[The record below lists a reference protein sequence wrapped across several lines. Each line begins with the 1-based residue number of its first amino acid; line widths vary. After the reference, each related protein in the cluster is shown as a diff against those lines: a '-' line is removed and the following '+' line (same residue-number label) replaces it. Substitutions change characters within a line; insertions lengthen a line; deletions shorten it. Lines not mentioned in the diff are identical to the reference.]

1 MIFTAQHVNLAG
13 ITKFP
18 AQFPRNK
25 TTHATLKEKIY
36 IMWQFYTERAK
47 RVIQLA
53 HQEAANM
60 GHSMVEPEHLLIGIL
75 AEGGGVACQ
84 ALAELG
90 VDPEDLAAHIRD
102 LVGKSQDI
110 LARPVDLPLSPRMK
124 RALDLAMVEARKM
137 SVNYVDTEHMLLG
150 ILADDSGLAVQQF
163 RTMGLTPSTVS
174 RQVSEILA
182 ENSGKK
188 SPSSSQSSDSNTK
201 RKSKPKTPTLDHLGT
216 DLTERARNGELDP
229 VIGREKEIRRV
240 MQVLCRR
247 TKSNPVLIGD
257 PGVGKTAV
265 VEGLARLIAAGTVPD
280 PLMEKRIIQLN
291 MGTLVAGTKYRGE
304 FEERLRRI
312 VKELTD
318 SKGDVILF
326 VDEVHTI
333 IGAGN
338 AEGSTDAANILKPEL
353 SRGVFQL
360 IGATTQDE
368 YRKYVERDA
377 ALERR
382 FQPVQVDEPPVDD
395 AVKILQGLKDRYEN
409 HHNVVYTEDA
419 INAAAKLSSR
429 YIQDRFLPDKGIDL
443 IDEAGARTRLLGLEP
458 PEYIHAIELRLEAIQ
473 RQKEEA
479 VMAEEY
485 ELATELRDKEHRISD
500 ELDDAKREW
509 LRNRKNE
516 KRQITAEDIAAVVAE
531 QTGIPVKQLTEA
543 ETVRLLR
550 MEEEISKRLIGQDEA
565 VSAVS
570 RAIRRARTGLR
581 DPRRPIGSF
590 LFMGPTGVG
599 KTELARCLA
608 RFMFGR
614 DDALIRIDMS
624 EFMERHEVSKL
635 VGAPPGYVG
644 HESGGKL
651 TEAVRRKPYSVVLF
665 DEIEKA
671 HPDVFNI
678 LLQVLDDGKL
688 TDGQG
693 RKVDFRNTVIIM
705 TSNVGAKEAQ
715 KGNALGFGL
724 SAESQSERD
733 WERTKS
739 IILEEANKTFRPEFL
754 NRIDE
759 MAVFKPLSRDNLLKI
774 IDTMLDDLSVRLD
787 TKGVK
792 IKVADDVK
800 AKILEKGYK
809 PKYGARPLR
818 RAIQSMLEDKLSDFM
833 LSGKI
838 PEGDSTI
845 SVNLKGEELTC
856 ELQEA

>member
-1 MIFTAQHVNLAG
+1 
-13 ITKFP
+13 
-18 AQFPRNK
+18 
-25 TTHATLKEKIY
+25 
-36 IMWQFYTERAK
+36 MWQFYTERAK
-47 RVIQLA
+47 RVVQLA

-60 GHSMVEPEHLLIGIL
+60 GHTMVEPEHLLIGL
-75 AEGGGVACQ
+75 LTEGGGTACQ

-90 VDPEDLAAHIRD
+90 VDPENLAAHIRD
-102 LVGKSQDI
+102 LIGKSQDI
-110 LARPVDLPLSPRMK
+110 LSKPVDLPMSQRMK
-124 RALDLAMVEARKM
+124 RAIDLSMVKAREM
-137 SVNYVDTEHMLLG
+137 GVNYVDTEHILLG

-163 RTMGLTPSTVS
+163 RVMGLTPTAVQK
-174 RQVSEILA
+174 QVNEILA
-182 ENSGKK
+182 STAGNKV
-188 SPSSSQSSDSNTK
+188 SSSNVDSSTK
-201 RKSKPKTPTLDHLGT
+201 RKAKVKTPTLDHLGV

-229 VIGREKEIRRV
+229 VIGREKEIRRL

-265 VEGLARLIAAGTVPD
+265 VEGLARLIVSGTVPE
-280 PLMEKRIIQLN
+280 PLREKRIVQLN

-318 SKGDVILF
+318 SKGEVILF

-353 SRGVFQL
+353 SRGAFQL

-368 YRKYVERDA
+368 YRKHVERDA

-395 AVKILQGLKDRYEN
+395 AVKILQGLKDRYEH
-409 HHNVVYTEDA
+409 HHNVMYTEDA
-419 INAAAKLSSR
+419 INAAANLASR

-458 PEYIHAIELRLEAIQ
+458 PEYIHDIERRLEDVQ
-473 RQKEEA
+473 RKKEEA
-479 VMAEEY
+479 VLSEQY
-485 ELATELRDKEHRISD
+485 ELATELRDRERRISD
-500 ELDDAKREW
+500 ELDRAKREW
-509 LRNRKNE
+509 QMNRKNI
-516 KRQITAEDIAAVVAE
+516 KHRITAEDIAAVVAE

-543 ETVRLLR
+543 ETTRLLK
-550 MEEEISKRLIGQDEA
+550 MEEEISKRLIGQAEA

-614 DDALIRIDMS
+614 DDAMIRIDMS

-715 KGNALGFGL
+715 RGNSLGFGL
-724 SAESQSERD
+724 NAETQTERD

-739 IILEEANKTFRPEFL
+739 IILEEANKLFRPEFL

-759 MAVFKPLSRDNLLKI
+759 MAVFKPLSRDNLLRI
-774 IDTMLDDLSVRLD
+774 IDTMLDDLSTRLD

-792 IKVADDVK
+792 INVADDVK

-833 LSGKI
+833 LSGKV
-838 PEGDSTI
+838 PEGESTI
-845 SVNLKGEELTC
+845 SVNLEGEELTC

>member
-1 MIFTAQHVNLAG
+1 
-13 ITKFP
+13 
-18 AQFPRNK
+18 
-25 TTHATLKEKIY
+25 
-36 IMWQFYTERAK
+36 MWQFYTERAK

-53 HQEAANM
+53 HQEATNM
-60 GHSMVEPEHLLIGIL
+60 GHTMVEPEHLLIGL
-75 AEGGGVACQ
+75 LNEGGGIACQ
-84 ALAELG
+84 ALEELG
-90 VDPEDLAAHIRD
+90 VNPENLADHIRE
-102 LVGKSQDI
+102 LIGKSQDI
-110 LARPVDLPLSPRMK
+110 ISKPTDLPMSPRMK

-137 SVNYVDTEHMLLG
+137 GVNYVDTEHVLLG
-150 ILADDSGLAVQQF
+150 ILGDDSGLAVQQF
-163 RTMGLTPSTVS
+163 RTMGLTPSAVLK
-174 RQVSEILA
+174 QVNEIL
-182 ENSGKK
+182 SGEI
-188 SPSSSQSSDSNTK
+188 SSQSNRSSSKSDSK
-201 RKSKPKTPTLDHLGT
+201 RKAKVKTPTLDHLGT
-216 DLTERARNGELDP
+216 DLTERAKNGELDP
-229 VIGREKEIRRV
+229 VIGREKEIRRL

-257 PGVGKTAV
+257 PGVGKTAI
-265 VEGLARLIAAGTVPD
+265 VEGLARRISAGTIPE
-280 PLMEKRIIQLN
+280 PLREKRIVQLN

-338 AEGSTDAANILKPEL
+338 SEGSTDAANILKPEL
-353 SRGVFQL
+353 SRGAFQL

-395 AVKILQGLKDRYEN
+395 AVQILRGLKDRYES
-409 HHNVVYTEDA
+409 HHNVVYTDEA
-419 INAAAKLSSR
+419 IDAAAKLSSR

-458 PEYIHAIELRLEAIQ
+458 PEDIQEIERRLESV
-473 RQKEEA
+473 RQKKEEA
-479 VMAEEY
+479 VLSEQY
-485 ELATELRDKEHRISD
+485 ELATELRDKERRISD
-500 ELDDAKREW
+500 ELDEAKKDW
-509 LRNRKNE
+509 FNNRKSV
-516 KRQITAEDIAAVVAE
+516 KHRITSEDIAAVVAE
-531 QTGIPVKQLTEA
+531 QTGIPVRQLTEA
-543 ETVRLLR
+543 ETARLLR

-614 DDALIRIDMS
+614 DDAMIRIDMS

-651 TEAVRRKPYSVVLF
+651 TEMVRRKPYSVVLF

-671 HPDVFNI
+671 HPEIFNI

-715 KGNALGFGL
+715 KGNSLGFGL
-724 SAESQSERD
+724 NAEAQSERD

-739 IILEEANKTFRPEFL
+739 IILEEANKMFRPEFL

-759 MAVFKPLSRDNLLKI
+759 MAVFKPLSRENLLKI
-774 IDTMLDDLSVRLD
+774 IDTMLEDLSNRLD
-787 TKGVK
+787 SKGVK
-792 IKVADDVK
+792 INVSDDVK
-800 AKILEKGYK
+800 ARILEKGYK

-838 PEGDSTI
+838 PEGESTI
-845 SVNLKGEELTC
+845 SVNLEGEELQC
-856 ELQEA
+856 ELAALEEVN

>member
-1 MIFTAQHVNLAG
+1 
-13 ITKFP
+13 
-18 AQFPRNK
+18 
-25 TTHATLKEKIY
+25 
-36 IMWQFYTERAK
+36 MWQFYTERGK
-47 RVIQLA
+47 RIIQLA
-53 HQEAANM
+53 HHEALSM
-60 GHSMVEPEHLLIGIL
+60 GHTMVEPEHLLLGL
-75 AEGGGVACQ
+75 LSEGGGVACQ
-84 ALAELG
+84 ALSELG
-90 VDPEDLAAHIRD
+90 VDPDNLAAHMRD
-102 LVGKSQDI
+102 LIGTSKDVISK
-110 LARPVDLPLSPRMK
+110 PVDLPLSPRMK
-124 RALDLAMVEARKM
+124 RALDLSMMESRKM
-137 SVNYVDTEHMLLG
+137 GVNYVDSEHILLG
-150 ILADDSGLAVQQF
+150 LLADDTGLIVQQF
-163 RTMGLTPSTVS
+163 RSMGITPQAVLK
-174 RQVSEILA
+174 QVTELIS
-182 ENSGKK
+182 NGTGRNMNRDYGK
-188 SPSSSQSSDSNTK
+188 QTDTDGK
-201 RKSKPKTPTLDHLGT
+201 RKTKVRTPTLDHLGT

-229 VIGREKEIRRV
+229 VIGREKEIKRV

-265 VEGLARLIAAGTVPD
+265 VEGLARQIASGTAPD
-280 PLMEKRIIQLN
+280 PLQDKRIVQLN

-338 AEGSTDAANILKPEL
+338 AEGATDAANILKPEL
-353 SRGVFQL
+353 SRGAFQL

-368 YRKYVERDA
+368 YRKYVERDK

-382 FQPVQVDEPPVDD
+382 FQPIQVEEPSVDD
-395 AVKILQGLKDRYEN
+395 SIQILKGLKDKYET
-409 HHNVVYTEDA
+409 HHNVIFTEDA
-419 INAAAKLSSR
+419 IDAAAKLSSR

-443 IDEAGARTRLLGLEP
+443 IDEAGARTRLLSLEP
-458 PEYIHAIELRLEAIQ
+458 PEYINDIQKELDNVRK
-473 RQKEEA
+473 QKEEA
-479 VMAEEY
+479 VMSEQY
-485 ELATELRDKEHRISD
+485 ELATHLRDTERKISD
-500 ELDDAKREW
+500 ELDHAFQEW
-509 LRNRKNE
+509 HKARKNI
-516 KRQITAEDIAAVVAE
+516 KHKITSEDIASVVAE
-531 QTGIPVKQLTEA
+531 QTGVPVKQLTEA
-543 ETVRLLR
+543 ETTRLLK

-608 RFMFGR
+608 RFLFGR
-614 DDALIRIDMS
+614 DDAMIRIDMS

-651 TEAVRRKPYSVVLF
+651 TELVRRKPYSVILF

-671 HPDVFNI
+671 HPEIFNI

-715 KGNALGFGL
+715 QGNSLGFGMN
-724 SAESQSERD
+724 AESQTQRD
-733 WERTKS
+733 WERSKK
-739 IILEEANKTFRPEFL
+739 IIIEEANKLFRPEFL

-759 MAVFKPLSRDNLLKI
+759 IAVFKPLSRDNLLKI
-774 IDTMLDDLSVRLD
+774 IDNMLDDLSVRLD

-792 IKVADDVK
+792 LEVSDDVK
-800 AKILEKGYK
+800 AKILEKGFK

-818 RAIQSMLEDKLSDFM
+818 RAIQSMLEDKIADFM
-833 LSGKI
+833 LSGKMN
-838 PEGDSTI
+838 DKSTKI

-856 ELQEA
+856 ELTK

>member
-1 MIFTAQHVNLAG
+1 
-13 ITKFP
+13 
-18 AQFPRNK
+18 
-25 TTHATLKEKIY
+25 
-36 IMWQFYTERAK
+36 MWQFYTERGK

-53 HQEAANM
+53 HQEALNM
-60 GHSMVEPEHLLIGIL
+60 GHTMVDPEHLLLGL
-75 AEGGGVACQ
+75 LQEGGGVACQ
-84 ALAELG
+84 ALSELG
-90 VDPEDLAAHIRD
+90 VEPEHFAAHIRD
-102 LVGKSQDI
+102 LIGKSQDI
-110 LARPVDLPLSPRMK
+110 LAKPVDLPLSPRMK
-124 RALDLAMVEARKM
+124 KALDLAMAEARKM
-137 SVNYVDTEHMLLG
+137 GVNYVDTEHILLG

-163 RTMGLTPSTVS
+163 KAMGLSPLVILK
-174 RQVSEILA
+174 QINEILNN
-182 ENSGKK
+182 NSSRKI
-188 SPSSSQSSDSNTK
+188 SASANTDTNAK
-201 RKSKPKTPTLDHLGT
+201 RKVKVKTPTLDTLGI
-216 DLTERARNGELDP
+216 DLTERAKNGELDP
-229 VIGREKEIRRV
+229 VIGREKEIKRV

-257 PGVGKTAV
+257 PGVGKTAI
-265 VEGLARLIAAGTVPD
+265 VEGLARQIVSGMIPEPLID
-280 PLMEKRIIQLN
+280 KRIVQLN

-338 AEGSTDAANILKPEL
+338 AEGATDAANILKPEL
-353 SRGVFQL
+353 SRGAFQL

-368 YRKYVERDA
+368 YRKYVEKDA

-382 FQPVQVDEPPVDD
+382 FQPVQVDEPSVDD
-395 AVKILQGLKDRYEN
+395 SVLILKGLKDRYET
-409 HHNVVYTEDA
+409 HHNVIFTEEA
-419 INAAAKLSSR
+419 IDAAAKLSSR
-429 YIQDRFLPDKGIDL
+429 YIQDRYLPDKGIDL
-443 IDEAGARTRLLGLEP
+443 IDEAGARSRLLSFEP
-458 PEYIHAIELRLEAIQ
+458 PEYIKEIQ
-473 RQKEEA
+473 NKLDDVKKQKEEA
-479 VMAEEY
+479 VLSEQY
-485 ELATELRDKEHRISD
+485 ELATELRDKERKISD
-500 ELDDAKREW
+500 ELDNTIKNWNNE
-509 LRNRKNE
+509 RKNT
-516 KRQITAEDIAAVVAE
+516 KSTITAEDIATVIAD

-543 ETVRLLR
+543 ETTRLLK
-550 MEEEISKRLIGQDEA
+550 MEEEISRRLIGQDEA

-608 RFMFGR
+608 RFLFGR
-614 DDALIRIDMS
+614 DDAMIRIDMS

-651 TEAVRRKPYSVVLF
+651 TEMVRRKPYSVILF

-671 HPDVFNI
+671 HPEIFNI

-715 KGNALGFGL
+715 QGNSLGFGL
-724 SAESQSERD
+724 SAESQTQRD
-733 WERTKS
+733 WERIKN
-739 IILEEANKTFRPEFL
+739 IILEEANKLFRPEFL

-759 MAVFKPLSRDNLLKI
+759 MAVFKPLSRENLLKI
-774 IDTMLDDLSVRLD
+774 IDTMLEDLSKRLD
-787 TKGVK
+787 TKGVS
-792 IKVADDVK
+792 IEVSEDVK

-818 RAIQSMLEDKLSDFM
+818 RAIQSMLEDKLADFM
-833 LSGKI
+833 LSGKVPNGASKI
-838 PEGDSTI
+838 N
-845 SVNLKGEELTC
+845 VALKDEELTC
-856 ELQEA
+856 ELQA

>member
-1 MIFTAQHVNLAG
+1 
-13 ITKFP
+13 
-18 AQFPRNK
+18 
-25 TTHATLKEKIY
+25 
-36 IMWQFYTERAK
+36 MWQFYTERGK

-53 HQEAANM
+53 QQEAISM
-60 GHSMVEPEHLLIGIL
+60 GHNMVEPEHLLLGVL
-75 AEGGGVACQ
+75 SEGGGVACQ
-84 ALAELG
+84 ALSELG
-90 VDPEDLAAHIRD
+90 VDPDNLAAHIRD
-102 LVGKSQDI
+102 LIGKSQDI
-110 LARPVDLPLSPRMK
+110 ISKPVDLPLSPRMK
-124 RALDLAMVEARKM
+124 RALDLSMIEARKM
-137 SVNYVDTEHMLLG
+137 GVNYVDSEHILLG
-150 ILADDSGLAVQQF
+150 ILADDTGLIVQQF
-163 RTMGLTPSTVS
+163 RSMGITPQAVLK
-174 RQVSEILA
+174 QVNEILA
-182 ENSGKK
+182 NGTGRSVSNRNSKD
-188 SPSSSQSSDSNTK
+188 DSK
-201 RKSKPKTPTLDHLGT
+201 RKAKMKTPTLDHLGT
-216 DLTERARNGELDP
+216 DLTERAKNGELDP
-229 VIGREKEIRRV
+229 VIGREKEIKRV

-247 TKSNPVLIGD
+247 TKSNPVLIGA

-265 VEGLARLIAAGTVPD
+265 VEGLAHQIVSGTAPE
-280 PLMEKRIIQLN
+280 PLQDKRIVQLN

-353 SRGVFQL
+353 SRGAFQL

-368 YRKYVERDA
+368 YRRYVEKDA

-382 FQPVQVDEPPVDD
+382 FQPVQVDEPSVDD
-395 AVKILQGLKDRYEN
+395 AVLILKGLKDRYES
-409 HHNVVYTEDA
+409 HHNVTFTEDA
-419 INAAAKLSSR
+419 IDAAAKLSSR
-429 YIQDRFLPDKGIDL
+429 YIQDRYLPDKGIDL
-443 IDEAGARTRLLGLEP
+443 IDEAGARTRLLSLDP
-458 PEYIHAIELRLEAIQ
+458 PEYINDIQ
-473 RQKEEA
+473 KKLDDVRKQKEDA
-479 VMAEEY
+479 VMSEQY
-485 ELATELRDKEHRISD
+485 ERATHLRDIERRISD
-500 ELDDAKREW
+500 ELDNAMKEW
-509 LRNRKNE
+509 HDSRKNE
-516 KRQITAEDIAAVVAE
+516 RHTITAEDIASVVAE
-531 QTGIPVKQLTEA
+531 QTGVPVKQLTEA
-543 ETVRLLR
+543 ETTRLLK
-550 MEEEISKRLIGQDEA
+550 MEEEISRRLIGQDEA

-608 RFMFGR
+608 RFLFGKE
-614 DDALIRIDMS
+614 DAMIRIDMS

-651 TEAVRRKPYSVVLF
+651 TEMVRRKPYSVILF

-671 HPDVFNI
+671 HPEIFNI

-715 KGNALGFGL
+715 QGNSLGFGM
-724 SAESQSERD
+724 SAESQTQKD

-739 IILEEANKTFRPEFL
+739 IILEEANKLFRPEFL

-759 MAVFKPLSRDNLLKI
+759 MAVFRPLSRDNLMKI

-792 IKVADDVK
+792 LEVSDDVK
-800 AKILEKGYK
+800 AKILEKGFK
-809 PKYGARPLR
+809 PKFGARPLK
-818 RAIQSMLEDKLSDFM
+818 RAIQSMLEDKLADFM
-833 LSGKI
+833 LSGNINEK
-838 PEGDSTI
+838 DTKI

-856 ELQEA
+856 ELA

>member
-1 MIFTAQHVNLAG
+1 
-13 ITKFP
+13 
-18 AQFPRNK
+18 
-25 TTHATLKEKIY
+25 
-36 IMWQFYTERAK
+36 MWQFYTERAK

-53 HQEAANM
+53 HQEATNM
-60 GHSMVEPEHLLIGIL
+60 GHAMVEPEHLLIGL
-75 AEGGGVACQ
+75 LNEGGGVACQ
-84 ALAELG
+84 ALTELG
-90 VDPEDLAAHIRD
+90 VDPENLADHIRD

-110 LARPVDLPLSPRMK
+110 IAKPVDLPMSQRMK

-137 SVNYVDTEHMLLG
+137 GVNYVDTEHMLLG
-150 ILADDSGLAVQQF
+150 ILGDDSGLAIQQF
-163 RTMGLTPSTVS
+163 KTMGLTLSAVS
-174 RQVSEILA
+174 KQVNEILA
-182 ENSGKK
+182 ESSGK
-188 SPSSSQSSDSNTK
+188 QSAKTASNSNTDPNSK
-201 RKSKPKTPTLDHLGT
+201 RKVKVKTPTLDHLGT
-216 DLTERARNGELDP
+216 DLTERAKNGELDP
-229 VIGREKEIRRV
+229 VIGREKEIKRV

-265 VEGLARLIAAGTVPD
+265 VEGLARQIASGTVPE
-280 PLMEKRIIQLN
+280 PLRDKRIIQLN

-304 FEERLRRI
+304 FEDRLRRI

-338 AEGSTDAANILKPEL
+338 AEGATDAANILKPEL
-353 SRGVFQL
+353 SRGAFQL

-382 FQPVQVDEPPVDD
+382 FQPVQVDEPAVDD
-395 AVKILQGLKDRYEN
+395 AVKILRGLKDRYEN
-409 HHNVVYTEDA
+409 HHHVTYTDDA

-458 PEYIHAIELRLEAIQ
+458 PEYIHEIERRLEDVQ
-473 RQKEEA
+473 HRKEEA
-479 VMAEEY
+479 VMSEQY
-485 ELATELRDKEHRISD
+485 ELATELRDREHKISD
-500 ELDDAKREW
+500 ELDAAKSAW
-509 LRNRKNE
+509 LKNRKNE
-516 KRQITAEDIAAVVAE
+516 KRRITAEDIATVVAE

-543 ETVRLLR
+543 ETTRLLK

-565 VSAVS
+565 VSAVA

-608 RFMFGR
+608 RFLFGR
-614 DDALIRIDMS
+614 EDAMIRIDMS

-644 HESGGKL
+644 HEQGGKL
-651 TEAVRRKPYSVVLF
+651 TETVRRKPYSVVLF

-688 TDGQG
+688 TDGRG

-715 KGNALGFGL
+715 QGNSLGFGM

-733 WERTKS
+733 WERVKA
-739 IILEEANKTFRPEFL
+739 IILEEANRTFRPEFL

-759 MAVFKPLSRDNLLKI
+759 MAVFKPLSKDNLMRI
-774 IDTMLDDLSVRLD
+774 IDTMLDDLSLRLD

-792 IKVADDVK
+792 INVADDVK

-818 RAIQSMLEDKLSDFM
+818 RAIQSILEDKLSDFM

-838 PEGDSTI
+838 PDGDSTI

-856 ELQEA
+856 ELQGV

>member
-1 MIFTAQHVNLAG
+1 
-13 ITKFP
+13 
-18 AQFPRNK
+18 
-25 TTHATLKEKIY
+25 
-36 IMWQFYTERAK
+36 MWQFYTERGK

-53 HQEAANM
+53 HHEALNL
-60 GHSMVEPEHLLIGIL
+60 GHTMVEPEHLLLGL
-75 AEGGGVACQ
+75 LQEGGGVACQ
-84 ALAELG
+84 ALVELG
-90 VDPEDLAAHIRD
+90 VDPENLASHIRD
-102 LVGKSQDI
+102 LIGKSQDV
-110 LARPVDLPLSPRMK
+110 LAKPVDLPLSQKMK
-124 RALDLAMVEARKM
+124 RALDVAMHEARKM
-137 SVNYVDTEHMLLG
+137 GVNYVDTEHILMG
-150 ILADDSGLAVQQF
+150 ILADDSGLVVQQF
-163 RTMGLTPSTVS
+163 LSMGLTPLSVMK
-174 RQVSEILA
+174 QINEILA
-182 ENSGKK
+182 NGTGKNI
-188 SPSSSQSSDSNTK
+188 SSKNLSSDNK
-201 RKSKPKTPTLDHLGT
+201 RKGKIKTPTLDHLGT

-229 VIGREKEIRRV
+229 VIGREKEIKRV

-265 VEGLARLIAAGTVPD
+265 VEGLARQIAFGNVPE
-280 PLMEKRIIQLN
+280 PLKDKRIVQLN

-312 VKELTD
+312 VKELVD
-318 SKGDVILF
+318 SKGDVVLF

-338 AEGSTDAANILKPEL
+338 AEGATDAANILKPEL
-353 SRGVFQL
+353 SRGAFQL

-368 YRKYVERDA
+368 YRKYVEKDA

-382 FQPVQVDEPPVDD
+382 FQPIQVDEPNVDD
-395 AVKILQGLKDRYEN
+395 AVLILQGLKDRYED
-409 HHNVVYTEDA
+409 HHNVIFTDEA

-443 IDEAGARTRLLGLEP
+443 IDEAGARTRLLSLEP
-458 PEYIHAIELRLEAIQ
+458 PEYINDIHKKLADVQ
-473 RQKEEA
+473 KQKEDALLSEK
-479 VMAEEY
+479 Y
-485 ELATELRDKEHRISD
+485 ELAAELRDDEHKISD
-500 ELDDAKREW
+500 ELDAALKDWQNHRTLERHK
-509 LRNRKNE
+509 
-516 KRQITAEDIAAVVAE
+516 ITAEDIATVVAE

-543 ETVRLLR
+543 ETTRLLK

-565 VSAVS
+565 VSAVA

-608 RFMFGR
+608 RFLFGKE
-614 DDALIRIDMS
+614 DAMIRIDMS

-651 TEAVRRKPYSVVLF
+651 TEQVRRKPYSVILF

-671 HPDVFNI
+671 HPEIFNI

-715 KGNALGFGL
+715 QGNSLGFGL
-724 SAESQSERD
+724 SAEAQTQRD

-759 MAVFKPLSRDNLLKI
+759 MAVFKPLSRDNLMKI
-774 IDTMLDDLSVRLD
+774 IDTMLEDLSSRLD

-792 IKVADDVK
+792 INVADDVK

-818 RAIQSMLEDKLSDFM
+818 RAIQSMLEDKLADFM
-833 LSGKI
+833 LSGKMDGSNI
-838 PEGDSTI
+838 N
-845 SVNLKGEELTC
+845 VNLKDEELTC
-856 ELQEA
+856 ELQE

>member
-1 MIFTAQHVNLAG
+1 
-13 ITKFP
+13 
-18 AQFPRNK
+18 
-25 TTHATLKEKIY
+25 
-36 IMWQFYTERAK
+36 MWQFYTERGK

-53 HQEAANM
+53 HQEAISM
-60 GHSMVEPEHLLIGIL
+60 GHNMVEPEHLLLGVL
-75 AEGGGVACQ
+75 SEGGGVACQ
-84 ALAELG
+84 ALSELG
-90 VDPEDLAAHIRD
+90 VDPDNLASHIRD
-102 LVGKSQDI
+102 LIGKSQDI
-110 LARPVDLPLSPRMK
+110 ISKPVDLPLSPRMK
-124 RALDLAMVEARKM
+124 RALDLSMIEARKM
-137 SVNYVDTEHMLLG
+137 GVNYVDSEHILLG
-150 ILADDSGLAVQQF
+150 ILADDTGLIVQQF
-163 RTMGLTPSTVS
+163 RTMGITPQAVLK
-174 RQVSEILA
+174 QVNEILA
-182 ENSGKK
+182 NGTGRSI
-188 SPSSSQSSDSNTK
+188 SNRNTK
-201 RKSKPKTPTLDHLGT
+201 DESKRRTKMKTPTLDHLGT

-229 VIGREKEIRRV
+229 VIGREKEIKRV

-265 VEGLARLIAAGTVPD
+265 VEGLARQIASGTAPE
-280 PLMEKRIIQLN
+280 PLQDKRIVQLN

-353 SRGVFQL
+353 SRGAFQL

-368 YRKYVERDA
+368 YRKYVEKDA

-382 FQPVQVDEPPVDD
+382 FQPVQVDEPSVDD
-395 AVKILQGLKDRYEN
+395 AVLILKGLKDKYES
-409 HHNVVYTEDA
+409 HHNVMFTEDA
-419 INAAAKLSSR
+419 IDAAAKLSSR

-443 IDEAGARTRLLGLEP
+443 IDEAGARTRLLSLEP
-458 PEYIHAIELRLEAIQ
+458 PEYINDIQ
-473 RQKEEA
+473 KKLDEVRKQKEDA
-479 VMAEEY
+479 VMSEQY
-485 ELATELRDKEHRISD
+485 ERATHLRDIERRISD
-500 ELDDAKREW
+500 ELDNAMKEW
-509 LRNRKNE
+509 HNSRKNE
-516 KRQITAEDIAAVVAE
+516 RHTITAEDIASVVAE
-531 QTGIPVKQLTEA
+531 QTGVPVKQLTEA
-543 ETVRLLR
+543 ETTRLLK
-550 MEEEISKRLIGQDEA
+550 MEEEISRRLIGQDEA

-608 RFMFGR
+608 KFLFGKE
-614 DDALIRIDMS
+614 DAMIRIDMS

-651 TEAVRRKPYSVVLF
+651 TEMVRRKPYSVILF

-671 HPDVFNI
+671 HPEIFNI

-715 KGNALGFGL
+715 QGNSLGFGM
-724 SAESQSERD
+724 SAESQTQKD

-739 IILEEANKTFRPEFL
+739 IILEEANKLFRPEFL

-759 MAVFKPLSRDNLLKI
+759 MAVFRPLSRDNLMKI
-774 IDTMLDDLSVRLD
+774 IDTMLDDLSLRLD

-792 IKVADDVK
+792 LEVSDDVK
-800 AKILEKGYK
+800 AKILEKGFK
-809 PKYGARPLR
+809 PKYGARPLK
-818 RAIQSMLEDKLSDFM
+818 RAIQSMLEDKIADFM
-833 LSGKI
+833 LSGNINEKDTKI
-838 PEGDSTI
+838 SI
-845 SVNLKGEELTC
+845 NLKGEELTC
-856 ELQEA
+856 ELTK

>member
-1 MIFTAQHVNLAG
+1 
-13 ITKFP
+13 
-18 AQFPRNK
+18 
-25 TTHATLKEKIY
+25 
-36 IMWQFYTERAK
+36 MWQFYTERAK

-53 HQEAANM
+53 HQEATNM
-60 GHSMVEPEHLLIGIL
+60 GHTMVEPEHLLIGL
-75 AEGGGVACQ
+75 LNEGGGVACQ
-84 ALAELG
+84 ALEELG
-90 VDPEDLAAHIRD
+90 VDPENLADHIRD
-102 LVGKSQDI
+102 LIGKSQDI
-110 LARPVDLPLSPRMK
+110 LAKPTDLPMSPRMK

-137 SVNYVDTEHMLLG
+137 GVNYVDTEHILLG
-150 ILADDSGLAVQQF
+150 ILGDDSGLAVQQF
-163 RTMGLTPSTVS
+163 RTMGLTPSAVLK
-174 RQVSEILA
+174 QVAEILTNGTGTQKVSA
-182 ENSGKK
+182 KNDPNS
-188 SPSSSQSSDSNTK
+188 K
-201 RKSKPKTPTLDHLGT
+201 RKVKIKTPTLDHLAT

-229 VIGREKEIRRV
+229 VIGREKEIRRL

-265 VEGLARLIAAGTVPD
+265 VEGLARQIAAGTVPD
-280 PLMEKRIIQLN
+280 PLREKRIVQLN

-318 SKGDVILF
+318 SNGDVILF

-353 SRGVFQL
+353 SRGAFQL

-368 YRKYVERDA
+368 YRKYVEKDA

-395 AVKILQGLKDRYEN
+395 AVKILRGLKDRYES
-409 HHNVVYTEDA
+409 HHHVTYTDEA
-419 INAAAKLSSR
+419 IDAAAKLSSR

-458 PEYIHAIELRLEAIQ
+458 PEYVHEIERRLEEVQ
-473 RQKEEA
+473 HKKEEA
-479 VMAEEY
+479 VLSEQY
-485 ELATELRDKEHRISD
+485 ELATELRDKEHSISD
-500 ELDDAKREW
+500 ELDSAKKEW
-509 LRNRKNE
+509 LKSRKNI
-516 KRQITAEDIAAVVAE
+516 KHRITAEDIAAVVAE
-531 QTGIPVKQLTEA
+531 QTGIPVRQLTEA
-543 ETVRLLR
+543 ETTRLLK

-608 RFMFGR
+608 RFLFGR
-614 DDALIRIDMS
+614 DDAMIRIDMS

-651 TEAVRRKPYSVVLF
+651 TEMVRRKPYSVILF

-671 HPDVFNI
+671 HPEIFNI

-715 KGNALGFGL
+715 HGNSLGFGL
-724 SAESQSERD
+724 SAETQTERD

-759 MAVFKPLSRDNLLKI
+759 IAVFKPLSRGNLMKI
-774 IDTMLDDLSVRLD
+774 IDTMLEDLSARLD

-792 IKVADDVK
+792 IKVAEDVK

-833 LSGKI
+833 LSKKL
-838 PEGDSTI
+838 PEGGSSI
-845 SVNLKGEELTC
+845 SVSLNDEELTC
-856 ELQEA
+856 ELA

>member
-1 MIFTAQHVNLAG
+1 
-13 ITKFP
+13 
-18 AQFPRNK
+18 
-25 TTHATLKEKIY
+25 
-36 IMWQFYTERAK
+36 MWQFYTDRGK
-47 RVIQLA
+47 RVIELA
-53 HQEAANM
+53 QQEALEL
-60 GHSMVEPEHLLIGIL
+60 GHTMVDPEHLLLGVL
-75 AEGGGVACQ
+75 MEGGGVACQ
-84 ALAELG
+84 ALTELG
-90 VDPEDLAAHIRD
+90 VDTENFAAHIRD
-102 LVGKSQDI
+102 LIGRSQDVI
-110 LARPVDLPLSPRMK
+110 SKPVDLPLSPRMK
-124 RALDLAMVEARKM
+124 RALDLAIAEARKM
-137 SVNYVDTEHMLLG
+137 GVNYVDTEHILLG
-150 ILADDSGLAVQQF
+150 ILADDSGLIVQQF
-163 RTMGLTPSTVS
+163 KSMGVTPLSVLK
-174 RQVSEILA
+174 QINEILA
-182 ENSGKK
+182 DKPGRKKANTNNKNS
-188 SPSSSQSSDSNTK
+188 QTK
-201 RKSKPKTPTLDHLGT
+201 QKTKVKTPTLDHLGI
-216 DLTERARNGELDP
+216 DLTARAKNNELDP
-229 VIGREKEIRRV
+229 VIGREKEIKRV

-247 TKSNPVLIGD
+247 TKCNPVLIGE

-265 VEGLARLIAAGTVPD
+265 VEGLARQIASGIVPD
-280 PLMEKRIIQLN
+280 PLIDKRIVQLN

-318 SKGDVILF
+318 SQGGVILF

-333 IGAGN
+333 IGAGS

-382 FQPVQVDEPPVDD
+382 FQPVQVEEPDVDN
-395 AVKILQGLKDRYEN
+395 AILILKGLKDRYET
-409 HHNVVYTEDA
+409 HHNVIFTEDA
-419 INAAAKLSSR
+419 IDAAAKLSSR

-443 IDEAGARTRLLGLEP
+443 IDEAGARTRLLTYEMPDYLAEIKNKLED
-458 PEYIHAIELRLEAIQ
+458 IQ
-473 RQKEEA
+473 KRKEEA
-479 VMAEEY
+479 VLSEQY
-485 ELATELRDKEHRISD
+485 ELATELRDEERKVSD
-500 ELDDAKREW
+500 ELDKKVKSWQEE
-509 LRNRKNE
+509 RKNT
-516 KRQITAEDIAAVVAE
+516 RQSITSEDIATVVAE

-543 ETVRLLR
+543 ETTRLLK
-550 MEEEISKRLIGQDEA
+550 MEEEISRRLIGQDEA

-608 RFMFGR
+608 RFLFGR
-614 DDALIRIDMS
+614 DDAMIRIDMS

-644 HESGGKL
+644 HENGGKL
-651 TEAVRRKPYSVVLF
+651 TEQVRRKPYSVILF

-671 HPDVFNI
+671 HPEIFNI

-715 KGNALGFGL
+715 QGNSLGFGT
-724 SAESQSERD
+724 SSESKSQRD
-733 WERTKS
+733 WERTKN
-739 IILEEANKTFRPEFL
+739 IIWEEANKTFRPEFL

-759 MAVFKPLSRDNLLKI
+759 TAVFKPLSKENLLKI
-774 IDTMLDDLSVRLD
+774 IDTMLEDLASRLD
-787 TKGVK
+787 VKGVK
-792 IKVADDVK
+792 LEITQEVK
-800 AKILEKGYK
+800 EKILEKGYK

-818 RAIQSMLEDKLSDFM
+818 RAIQSMLEDKLADFM
-833 LSGKI
+833 LSEKI
-838 PEGDSTI
+838 ENENSQI
-845 SVNLKGEELTC
+845 NVNLQGEEL
-856 ELQEA
+856 ELALAN